1 MSLSLAILAS
11 NYYKVRN
18 NSMNLEQYNKL
29 LKLYNDIKTNEDKYI
44 NMTEWY
50 NLYIYSKN
58 ILPENPPNKDIILK
72 MITDTLNINYIDLIT
87 DFYKLLDKTTDIKN
101 ISVNTLDKLKFIIF
115 IISKQNNVSF
125 KIDTNTWNIIRGK
138 CLIGRNKT
146 KMPREPILLKDII
159 SHINSI
165 ITLN

>member
-1 MSLSLAILAS
+1 MSLSLRILTS
-11 NYYKVRN
+11 NYYKMRN

-50 NLYIYSKN
+50 NLYTYSKN
-58 ILPENPPNKDIILK
+58 ILPENPPNKGIILK

-101 ISVNTLDKLKFIIF
+101 ISVNTLDKFKFIIF

-146 KMPREPILLKDII
+146 KMLREPILLKDII